1 MRVCKEA
8 SKLNRLKHGAF
19 SAGLKASKKALA
31 SNRAQVIYIAK
42 DAEAHIIGE
51 ISQICKDNGIETVM
65 ADTMKGLGD
74 ACGIQVGAAVAVLYC

>member
-8 SKLNRLKHGAF
+8 IALNRLKQGAF

-42 DAEAHIIGE
+42 DAEARIIGE

-65 ADTMKGLGD
+65 AETMKGLGD

>member
-8 SKLNRLKHGAF
+8 SELNRLKTGAF
-19 SAGLKASKKALA
+19 SAGLKASRKAVA
-31 SNRAQVIYIAK
+31 SNRARVVYIAK

-51 ISQICKDNGIETVM
+51 ISQLCRDNGIETVM
-65 ADTMKGLGD
+65 AETMKGLGD